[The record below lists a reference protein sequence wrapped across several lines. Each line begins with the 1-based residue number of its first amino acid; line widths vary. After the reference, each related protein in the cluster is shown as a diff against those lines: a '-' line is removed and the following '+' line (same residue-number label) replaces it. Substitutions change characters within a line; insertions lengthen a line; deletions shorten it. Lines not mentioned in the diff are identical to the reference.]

1 MSAAA
6 AAASAGAAVAACTG
20 AEGGFFFFSSGSGP
34 AGPMGPEEG
43 SGGGL
48 GALPGALAAQP
59 LGCRSRYQLLLSGKA
74 LADRYRKIYTAAL
87 SDRELGSHP
96 GR

>member
-6 AAASAGAAVAACTG
+6 APSAGAAVAACNG
-20 AEGGFFFFSSGSGP
+20 AEGGFLFSSGSGP

-43 SGGGL
+43 SASGL
-48 GALPGALAAQP
+48 GALPGALAP
-59 LGCRSRYQLLLSGKA
+59 PSLGCRSHYQLLLSGKA

-87 SDRELGSHP
+87 SDRELGSHS